1 MVSNPAVLADQGLP
15 GAAGATTANR
25 TKQDKPLQG
34 ARSSAGTTESKKI
47 EVERVGQ
54 LVLVADD

>member
-1 MVSNPAVLADQGLP
+1 MVTHSVVLAGKGLP
-15 GAAGATTANR
+15 GAAGATTAER

-34 ARSSAGTTESKKI
+34 ARSSAGSTESKKI

-54 LVLVADD
+54 RVLVKGD